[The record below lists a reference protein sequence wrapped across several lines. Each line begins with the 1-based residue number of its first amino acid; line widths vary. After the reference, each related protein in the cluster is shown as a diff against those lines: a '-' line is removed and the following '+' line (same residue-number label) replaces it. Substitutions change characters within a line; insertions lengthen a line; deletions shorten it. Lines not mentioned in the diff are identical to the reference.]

1 MIMGMAAGGSGGG
14 PVSDPNI
21 VPLIDVLLVLIIIF
35 MAITPTAPTGLP
47 TLVPQP
53 APAQSKP
60 EVPDPHVIVVQV
72 MQGGKLRINLEQ
84 TDWDTLGTRLSDIF
98 KLRAEKVAFVLGAE
112 DVAFADVARA
122 IDIMQGAG
130 IEHVGLVT
138 PRDNVLER
146 AVQEPRARF

>member
-35 MAITPTAPTGLP
+35 MVITPTAPTGLP